1 VGVLLRLPGPVQV
14 EAGSPLPTQPLE
26 ESVSNNIIPSITI
39 AVDGQVRLVHLQ
51 IDSSCLH
58 DKQTVNGIREIAWA
72 SLFCLKRQRKY
83 IDIYAAVSMYIYIYG
98 RRN

>member
-1 VGVLLRLPGPVQV
+1 MGVLLRLPGPVQV